1 MKKSVLIPALF
12 FFVLSTVCFTLAAG
26 AEDEG
31 VIDEMDFKLRTTG
44 DLYDLCS
51 VKPDNSKYYIAALY
65 GCRGFIGGAVQ
76 YHDAVSDRKNLKRLI
91 CYPEGTT
98 IEEGIEGFVIWAEK
112 HRNDKALMDE
122 LPVMGLVRALADRYP
137 CSE

>member
-1 MKKSVLIPALF
+1 MNKSVLIPALF
-12 FFVLSTVCFTLAAG
+12 FFVLSAVCFPFAAG

-31 VIDEMDFKLRTTG
+31 VIDEVDFKLRTTG

-51 VKPDNSKYYIAALY
+51 VKPENSTYYIAARY

-98 IEEGIEGFVIWAEK
+98 IGEGVEGFVIWAEK
-112 HRNDKALMDE
+112 HRYDKALMEE

>member
-1 MKKSVLIPALF
+1 MITGLF
-12 FFVLSTVCFTLAAG
+12 FFVLSAVCFPFAAG
-26 AEDEG
+26 AEDQG
-31 VIDEMDFKLRTTG
+31 VVDEMDFKLRTTG

-51 VKPDNSKYYIAALY
+51 VQPDNSTYYAAALH

-76 YHDAVSDRKNLKRLI
+76 YHDAVSDKEHLKRLI

-98 IEEGIEGFVIWAEK
+98 IGEGREAFVSWAEK
-112 HRNDKALMDE
+112 HQNDKELMKE
-122 LPVMGLVRALADRYP
+122 LPVIGVVRALADKYP